1 MDIVFRQKIYY
12 TDRGKAAVLSGRYS
26 GMLTRAAA
34 DEKTGSAEGD
44 TLVGNHYTYIVK
56 CRDGSL
62 YTGWTNDLERRVREH
77 NAGKGAKYTKSR
89 RPVALAYYETFDT
102 KQEAMSREYAIK
114 RMKRKEKLK
123 LVNADG
129 NPARLPRGC

>member
-1 MDIVFRQKIYY
+1 
-12 TDRGKAAVLSGRYS
+12 
-26 GMLTRAAA
+26 MLTRAAA

-89 RPVALAYYETFDT
+89 RPVVLAYYETFDT

-123 LVNADG
+123 LVDADG